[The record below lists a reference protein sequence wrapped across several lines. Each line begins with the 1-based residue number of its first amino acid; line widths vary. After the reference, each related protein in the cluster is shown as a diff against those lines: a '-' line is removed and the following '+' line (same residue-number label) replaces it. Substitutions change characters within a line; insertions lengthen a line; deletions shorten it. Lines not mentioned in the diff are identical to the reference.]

1 MECFEG
7 WCEFYP
13 AMPDAHGTPRSRLP
27 IGMGLHSSIMRL
39 FAEGVFARLVP
50 ARVFKTRGGC
60 EQRSQS
66 VRFRYTPVQVR
77 ARRRN
82 DQHLSAQN
90 PSPKDLLIFL
100 HRMASPR
107 HLLLHRMMSTLRHY
121 NLHPRRRTR

>member
-66 VRFRYTPVQVR
+66 VRFRYTPV
-77 ARRRN
+77 
-82 DQHLSAQN
+82 
-90 PSPKDLLIFL
+90 SPYAAKSYDKNQ
-100 HRMASPR
+100 MA
-107 HLLLHRMMSTLRHY
+107 
-121 NLHPRRRTR
+121 

>member
-1 MECFEG
+1 MG
-7 WCEFYP
+7 
-13 AMPDAHGTPRSRLP
+13 RVRRILRRLDRKVRDSQ
-27 IGMGLHSSIMRL
+27 GLSWW
-39 FAEGVFARLVP
+39 F
-50 ARVFKTRGGC
+50 
-60 EQRSQS
+60 
-66 VRFRYTPVQVR
+66 RFRYTPVQVR